1 MEIGI
6 REFKDRLS
14 EIVHRAHQG
23 EQITITNHGQ
33 VICML
38 SPVKVEEIKRSA
50 FLERAI
56 AQGRVRPA
64 TRASL
69 SKSTPVK
76 PRKAGPTT
84 TQILMESR
92 RERKF

>member
-14 EIVHRAHQG
+14 EILQRANQG

-33 VICML
+33 PICLL
-38 SPVKVEEIKRSA
+38 SPVKVEEIKRSE

-56 AQGRVRPA
+56 AEGRVRPA
-64 TRASL
+64 TRTSL
-69 SKSTPVK
+69 NKIKRIV
-76 PRKAGPTT
+76 PRKAGPTST
-84 TQILMESR
+84 EILMESR
-92 RERKF
+92 RERRF

>member
-14 EIVHRAHQG
+14 EILQRANQG

-33 VICML
+33 PLCLL
-38 SPVKVEEIKRSA
+38 SPVETTEIKRSA

-56 AQGRVRPA
+56 AEGWVKPA
-64 TRASL
+64 TRTSL
-69 SKSTPVK
+69 SNIKRIT

-84 TQILMESR
+84 TEILMESR
-92 RERKF
+92 RERRF

>member
-6 REFKDRLS
+6 REFKNRLS
-14 EIVHRAHQG
+14 EILQRANEG

-33 VICML
+33 PLCLL
-38 SPVKVEEIKRSA
+38 SPVKVEEIKRSE

-56 AQGRVRPA
+56 AEGRVRPA

-69 SKSTPVK
+69 SKSTPIK
-76 PRKAGPTT
+76 PRKPGPTT
-84 TQILMESR
+84 TELITQSR
-92 RERKF
+92 RELRF

>member
-14 EIVHRAHQG
+14 EILQRANQG

-33 VICML
+33 AICLL
-38 SPVKVEEIKRSA
+38 SPVKVEEIKRSE

-64 TRASL
+64 TRTSL
-69 SKSTPVK
+69 SESTPIK

-84 TQILMESR
+84 TELITQSR
-92 RERKF
+92 RERRF

>member
-14 EIVHRAHQG
+14 EILHRANQG

-33 VICML
+33 AICLL
-38 SPVKVEEIKRSA
+38 SPVKVEEIKRSE

-56 AQGRVRPA
+56 SEGWIKPAPRP
-64 TRASL
+64 SL
-69 SKSTPVK
+69 GKSTPIK

-92 RERKF
+92 RERSF

>member
-14 EIVHRAHQG
+14 EILQRANQG

-33 VICML
+33 PLCLL
-38 SPVKVEEIKRSA
+38 SPVKVEEIKQSE
-50 FLERAI
+50 FLKRAI
-56 AQGRVRPA
+56 AEGRVRPA
-64 TRASL
+64 TRTSL
-69 SKSTPVK
+69 SKSVPIK
-76 PRKAGPTT
+76 PRRAGPTT

-92 RERKF
+92 RERSF

>member
-14 EIVHRAHQG
+14 EILQRANQG

-33 VICML
+33 PLCLL
-38 SPVKVEEIKRSA
+38 SPVKVEEIKRSE

-56 AQGRVRPA
+56 AEGRVRPA
-64 TRASL
+64 TRTSL
-69 SKSTPVK
+69 SNSTPIK

-84 TQILMESR
+84 TELITKSR
-92 RERKF
+92 RELRF

>member
-6 REFKDRLS
+6 REFKNRLS
-14 EIVHRAHQG
+14 EILQRANQG

-33 VICML
+33 AICLL
-38 SPVKVEEIKRSA
+38 SPVKVEEIKRSE

-56 AQGRVRPA
+56 ALGWVTPA

-69 SKSTPVK
+69 GKSTPIK

-92 RERKF
+92 REHSF

>member
-14 EIVHRAHQG
+14 EIVHRANQG

-33 VICML
+33 PLCLL
-38 SPVKVEEIKRSA
+38 SPVETTEIKRSA

-56 AQGRVRPA
+56 AEGRVKPA
-64 TRASL
+64 TRTSL
-69 SKSTPVK
+69 SKSTPIK

-92 RERKF
+92 RERSF

>member
-14 EIVHRAHQG
+14 EILQRANQG

-33 VICML
+33 AICLL
-38 SPVKVEEIKRSA
+38 SPVKVEEIERSE
-50 FLERAI
+50 FLKRAI
-56 AQGRVRPA
+56 AEGWVKPA
-64 TRASL
+64 TRTSL
-69 SKSTPVK
+69 SKSTPIK

-84 TQILMESR
+84 TELITQAR
-92 RERKF
+92 RELRF

>member
-14 EIVHRAHQG
+14 EILQRAHQG
-23 EQITITNHGQ
+23 EQITITHHGQ
-33 VICML
+33 ALCLL
-38 SPVKVEEIKRSA
+38 SPVQLDGIKRSE

-56 AQGRVRPA
+56 AEGRVRPA

-69 SKSTPVK
+69 SKSTPIK
-76 PRKAGPTT
+76 PRKAGPTST
-84 TQILMESR
+84 EILMESR
-92 RERKF
+92 RERSF

>member
-14 EIVHRAHQG
+14 EILQRANQG

-33 VICML
+33 PLCLL
-38 SPVKVEEIKRSA
+38 SPVKVEEIKQSE
-50 FLERAI
+50 FLKRAV
-56 AQGRVRPA
+56 AEGWVKPA

-69 SKSTPVK
+69 SKSTPIK

-92 RERKF
+92 RERDF

>member
-6 REFKDRLS
+6 RELKNRLS
-14 EIVHRAHQG
+14 EIVHRANQG

-33 VICML
+33 PLCL
-38 SPVKVEEIKRSA
+38 LTPVQVEEIKRPE

-56 AQGRVRPA
+56 AEGRVRPA
-64 TRASL
+64 TRTSM
-69 SKSTPVK
+69 SQSTPIT

-84 TQILMESR
+84 TELITQSR
-92 RERKF
+92 RELRF

>member
-14 EIVHRAHQG
+14 EILQRAHQG

-33 VICML
+33 AICLL
-38 SPVKVEEIKRSA
+38 SPMQVEEIKRSD

-56 AQGRVRPA
+56 AEGWVTPA
-64 TRASL
+64 TRTTL
-69 SKSTPVK
+69 SRSTPIK
-76 PRKAGPTT
+76 PRKAGATT

-92 RERKF
+92 RERSF

>member
-14 EIVHRAHQG
+14 EILQRANQG

-33 VICML
+33 AICLL
-38 SPVKVEEIKRSA
+38 SPVETTEIKRSA

-56 AQGRVRPA
+56 AEGWVKPA
-64 TRASL
+64 TRTSM
-69 SKSTPVK
+69 SQSTPIK

-84 TQILMESR
+84 TELITQSR
-92 RERKF
+92 RELRF

>member
-14 EIVHRAHQG
+14 EILQRAHQG

-33 VICML
+33 PFALL
-38 SPVKVEEIKRSA
+38 SPVKVEVFKRSE

-56 AQGRVRPA
+56 AEGRVRPA
-64 TRASL
+64 TRTTL
-69 SKSTPVK
+69 SKSTPIK

-84 TQILMESR
+84 TEILMESR
-92 RERKF
+92 RERSF

>member
-14 EIVHRAHQG
+14 EILQRANQG

-33 VICML
+33 PLCLL
-38 SPVKVEEIKRSA
+38 SPVKVEEIKQSE
-50 FLERAI
+50 FLKLAIERGEI
-56 AQGRVRPA
+56 IPA
-64 TRASL
+64 TRTSL
-69 SKSTPVK
+69 SKSTPIK

-92 RERKF
+92 RERSF

>member
-6 REFKDRLS
+6 REFKNRLS
-14 EIVHRAHQG
+14 EILQRANEG

-33 VICML
+33 AICLL
-38 SPVKVEEIKRSA
+38 SPVKVEEIKRPA

-56 AQGRVRPA
+56 AEGRVRPA
-64 TRASL
+64 TRAS
-69 SKSTPVK
+69 SGSFKRIT
-76 PRKAGPTT
+76 PRKAGPTST
-84 TQILMESR
+84 ELLIESR

>member
-6 REFKDRLS
+6 RELKDRLS
-14 EIVHRAHQG
+14 EILQRAHQG

-33 VICML
+33 PLCLL
-38 SPVKVEEIKRSA
+38 SPVNVEEIKQSE
-50 FLERAI
+50 FLKRAV
-56 AQGRVRPA
+56 AEGWVKPA

-69 SKSTPVK
+69 SQSTPIK

-92 RERKF
+92 RERSF

>member
-6 REFKDRLS
+6 RELKNRLS
-14 EIVHRAHQG
+14 EIVHRANQG

-33 VICML
+33 PLCLL
-38 SPVKVEEIKRSA
+38 SPVKVEEIKRSE

-56 AQGRVRPA
+56 AEGRVRPA
-64 TRASL
+64 TRASM
-69 SKSTPVK
+69 SNFKRIT

-84 TQILMESR
+84 TELLMESR
-92 RERKF
+92 RERRF

>member
-14 EIVHRAHQG
+14 EILQRANQG

-33 VICML
+33 PLCLL
-38 SPVKVEEIKRSA
+38 SPVMVEEIKRPA

-56 AQGRVRPA
+56 ERGEIIPA
-64 TRASL
+64 TRTSL
-69 SKSTPVK
+69 SKSTPIK

-84 TQILMESR
+84 TELITQSR
-92 RERKF
+92 RELRF

>member
-14 EIVHRAHQG
+14 EILQRAHQG
-23 EQITITNHGQ
+23 ELITITNHGQ
-33 VICML
+33 PLCL
-38 SPVKVEEIKRSA
+38 LTPVKVEEINQSEFLKRA
-50 FLERAI
+50 VAE
-56 AQGRVRPA
+56 GWVKPA

-69 SKSTPVK
+69 SKSTPIK

-92 RERKF
+92 RERSF

>member
-14 EIVHRAHQG
+14 EILHRANQG

-33 VICML
+33 AICLL
-38 SPVKVEEIKRSA
+38 SPVKIEEIKRSE

-56 AQGRVRPA
+56 SEGWIKPA
-64 TRASL
+64 TRTSL
-69 SKSTPVK
+69 GKSTPIK

-92 RERKF
+92 RERSF